1 MASKKN
7 VNTVSYGNPPQTLK
21 DHPFY
26 GFELDD
32 DQKAFRDAIFLLT
45 VLGL

>member
-1 MASKKN
+1 MAKPYNIKYASGVEAPK
-7 VNTVSYGNPPQTLK
+7 TLK

-32 DQKAFRDAIFLLT
+32 EQIAFRDAIW
-45 VLGL
+45 